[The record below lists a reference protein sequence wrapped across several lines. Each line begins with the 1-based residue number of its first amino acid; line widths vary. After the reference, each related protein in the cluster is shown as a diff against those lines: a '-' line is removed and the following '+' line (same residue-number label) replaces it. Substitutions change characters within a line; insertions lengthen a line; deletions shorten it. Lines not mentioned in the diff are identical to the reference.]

1 MRRSLSD
8 LVRRGAA
15 GKAGQIEDPAK
26 SDFPRTHRS
35 RSRRDLIG
43 WLLAITILAGL
54 AIALDLQEVAA
65 TIARIDALD
74 LVGILALL
82 TFDRLLMAW
91 KWSILLRAVRV
102 RLPLTTITRF
112 YYQGSLAGMMI
123 PFMPGQVG
131 GDLLRAYWVAEA
143 HGATHPVFASLVMEK
158 MIGFLSAIDW
168 AIIGLVV
175 FGCLMYGDRSLVW
188 IALGTVAGLAVNGL
202 FFLSTRSFV
211 HNFILRGLRR
221 WQELRILGL
230 LARFYETYAG
240 FSKAPRA
247 LQLNILLT
255 VVEQGVQ
262 LIAMLLIARSL
273 EIHVNGILFLAVAAI
288 HMLIYRFP
296 IAPDSWGVG
305 ELSAIALY
313 GLIGVDPEAAFS
325 LTFVGRLLSILVV
338 LPGAWF
344 LLRGSRPAP
353 YRPGCVPTPE
363 HPRLG
368 KRSRPAAKLV
378 SPNSPKEPRSH

>member
-15 GKAGQIEDPAK
+15 AKARQTADPAE
-26 SDFPRTHRS
+26 SDFPRTRRS

-43 WLLAITILAGL
+43 WLLAITILVGL
-54 AIALDLQEVAA
+54 AFALDLREVAA

-74 LVGILALL
+74 LAGIMALL
-82 TFDRLLMAW
+82 TLDRLLMAW
-91 KWSILLRAVRV
+91 KWSILLRAVGV

-112 YYQGSLAGMMI
+112 YYQGTLAGMTV

-131 GDLLRAYWVAEA
+131 GDLLRAYWVAQA

-158 MIGFLSAIDW
+158 MIGFLSAADW
-168 AIIGLVV
+168 AILGLVV
-175 FGCLMYGDRSLVW
+175 FACLTYGDLLWLWIGLGALV
-188 IALGTVAGLAVNGL
+188 ALAVNGL

-221 WQELRILGL
+221 WQEFRILGL
-230 LARFYETYAG
+230 LPRFYETYAG
-240 FSKAPRA
+240 FSQAPRA
-247 LQLNILLT
+247 LKLNILLT
-255 VVEQGVQ
+255 FVEQGVQ
-262 LIAMLLIARSL
+262 LIVMLLIARSL
-273 EIHVNGILFLAVAAI
+273 EIHVDGILFLAIATI

-296 IAPDSWGVG
+296 ISPDSWGVG

-313 GLIGVDPEAAFS
+313 GLIGVDAEAAFS
-325 LTFVGRLLSILVV
+325 LTFVGRLLSILAV

-344 LLRGSRPAP
+344 LLRGSGPPP
-353 YRPGCVPTPE
+353 YRSGCVPTPE
-363 HPRLG
+363 RPRLG
-368 KRSRPAAKLV
+368 KRSRSAAKLAAA
-378 SPNSPKEPRSH
+378 NSPEEPGPH